1 MLNPEIAR
9 ELKKLNYF
17 VDKDHNRKIGELFKV
32 SDLVISDYGGT
43 IFSAIYFEKPILIL
57 NISRKSKFVKNLI
70 NNLSLDIS
78 VRKKLINFNP
88 NISSEE
94 LKRKFKLLRQKNYK
108 RKIHK
113 LKKYY
118 FGVERGNTIVRL
130 KKYLL
135 KYL

>member
-1 MLNPEIAR
+1 MEVQFLAQYT
-9 ELKKLNYF
+9 LKTNF
-17 VDKDHNRKIGELFKV
+17 D
-32 SDLVISDYGGT
+32 S
-43 IFSAIYFEKPILIL
+43 

-78 VRKKLINFNP
+78 VEKLINFNP

-113 LKKYY
+113 LKNITLVLKEGIQLFDLKNIYLNIYKMKKKGKY
-118 FGVERGNTIVRL
+118 N
-130 KKYLL
+130 
-135 KYL
+135 

>member
-57 NISRKSKFVKNLI
+57 TL
-70 NNLSLDIS
+70 
-78 VRKKLINFNP
+78 
-88 NISSEE
+88 
-94 LKRKFKLLRQKNYK
+94 
-108 RKIHK
+108 
-113 LKKYY
+113 
-118 FGVERGNTIVRL
+118 VEKVN
-130 KKYLL
+130 LL
-135 KYL
+135 KI